1 MGWMVRRCAKGTKFD
16 QALCRCKPIN
26 DVVNEGT
33 INYLFLNTVY
43 NNSLPFSFALETTL
57 LSV

>member
-1 MGWMVRRCAKGTKFD
+1 MNEDPSFYFERVAGMGWMVRRCAKGTMFD

-33 INYLFLNTVY
+33 ISYLVLNTV
-43 NNSLPFSFALETTL
+43 
-57 LSV
+57 